1 MESHSAPHLCVAGV
15 AQGLSRTTGA
25 YPALRKRRN
34 PWTKDLSLCGCSIGG
49 RHHRAPRYLILS
61 PGPRAGA
68 IRETKLTLGRLNV
81 AQGESETTP
90 LAGSSASATTTQ
102 KTSVN
107 IQGDDILP
115 NSPTFSTLARPTTI
129 STWVLR
135 LFGLLIPVF
144 LVLGVDWQIRRRDE
158 ESNDIWK
165 KRKRLALSTVLT
177 GLSQAENNPA
187 ELSKVIRNFLGDC
200 VSITGAS
207 LTTTEL
213 LEALDKAAWA
223 RTFAQ
228 NTATSCSAVITH
240 STRRKTQST
249 LAASRNG

>member
-1 MESHSAPHLCVAGV
+1 M
-15 AQGLSRTTGA
+15 
-25 YPALRKRRN
+25 
-34 PWTKDLSLCGCSIGG
+34 
-49 RHHRAPRYLILS
+49 
-61 PGPRAGA
+61 
-68 IRETKLTLGRLNV
+68 
-81 AQGESETTP
+81 AQGETEATP
-90 LAGSSASATTTQ
+90 LAGSGASATTTQ

-115 NSPTFSTLARPTTI
+115 NSPTFSTLAQPTTI

-165 KRKRLALSTVLT
+165 KRKRLALSTVLA

-200 VSITGAS
+200 LSISGAS

-213 LEALDKAAWA
+213 LEALDKAGVNAEL
-223 RTFAQ
+223 RSEVPRPL
-228 NTATSCSAVITH
+228 TA
-240 STRRKTQST
+240 
-249 LAASRNG
+249 L